1 MLFEQGTLSCKT
13 KLEIQVHGNVE
24 VICQLYRSIEKEQ
37 RKAKLVIYIPT
48 SPIALGSARKNEI
61 ADTSGQNEL
70 RLEGVWAQHYRSG
83 EGLRAS
89 ARH

>member
-1 MLFEQGTLSCKT
+1 M
-13 KLEIQVHGNVE
+13 
-24 VICQLYRSIEKEQ
+24 
-37 RKAKLVIYIPT
+37 VIYIPT

-83 EGLRAS
+83 EGLRAEPVLDTERS
-89 ARH
+89 QLEWFEYLTMPLGCIPGEMSQACPTGRTRW